1 MKTQQAVA
9 VAILMFFLL
18 GISIAKE
25 TTSQP
30 GSSQTQSKPSS
41 EIARSL
47 TIFVADVQHATHQ
60 DTSAKKDKAFDE
72 ALVRFQAALRG
83 KTLILTSRITNVE
96 IVSDS
101 SARLTLGWPEELPVD
116 LKSSG
121 VIFHGSKVTLKIGK
135 RPVNPI
141 W

>member
-60 DTSAKKDKAFDE
+60 DTSAKKDKAF
-72 ALVRFQAALRG
+72 
-83 KTLILTSRITNVE
+83 
-96 IVSDS
+96 
-101 SARLTLGWPEELPVD
+101 GWPEELPVD